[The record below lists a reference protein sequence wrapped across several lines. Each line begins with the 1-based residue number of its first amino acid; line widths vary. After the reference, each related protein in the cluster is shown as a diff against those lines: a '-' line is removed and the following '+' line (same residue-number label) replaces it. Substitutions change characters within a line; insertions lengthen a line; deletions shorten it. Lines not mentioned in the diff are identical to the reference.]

1 MQNISI
7 INTKPS
13 AIKTFVDR
21 IKTSTRMKK
30 DDRKF
35 QTARH

>member
-1 MQNISI
+1 MQIVFI

-13 AIKTFVDR
+13 AIKTFADR

-30 DDRKF
+30 DDSKF
-35 QTARH
+35 QTAKH

>member
-1 MQNISI
+1 MQNIFI

-30 DDRKF
+30 DDSKF
-35 QTARH
+35 QTAKH